1 MRMCVN
7 VRVCTHVCVHACTY
21 MNMTSMSLY
30 AILHII
36 LTQYDEEA
44 EHRKAVTSKRR
55 KLDAMEE
62 QWRVSHDCVHL
73 VSTQYTENMLL
84 LLCLYIED
92 YYRYQA
98 YIVLLYKV
106 TGIGVCRRNSVVRVV
121 DGSGHHSLHHL
132 PQILRRTYK

>member
-1 MRMCVN
+1 MCVHACVYVQVHVCMHMCVN
-7 VRVCTHVCVHACTY
+7 VRMCVHTCTY
-21 MNMTSMSLY
+21 MNTASLSLY

-92 YYRYQA
+92 YYKYQL
-98 YIVLLYKV
+98 ILYYCIK
-106 TGIGVCRRNSVVRVV
+106 
-121 DGSGHHSLHHL
+121 
-132 PQILRRTYK
+132 

>member
-1 MRMCVN
+1 MHVCICVSACLYAYVCECMCVYAC
-7 VRVCTHVCVHACTY
+7 VCMHTCTY
-21 MNMTSMSLY
+21 MNTVSVSLY

-55 KLDAMEE
+55 KLDVMEE

-92 YYRYQA
+92 YYKY
-98 YIVLLYKV
+98 
-106 TGIGVCRRNSVVRVV
+106 
-121 DGSGHHSLHHL
+121 
-132 PQILRRTYK
+132 